1 LNSILRASSYR
12 MNDMNEHD
20 YTSTDNMLEDQ
31 LYLNDQEYNVDKH
44 MKAVALAA
52 ASIYILHHGY
62 EEKTDRCRKAMER
75 QFGMTFH
82 LMCKHDPLCNIGE
95 SIRKATQVESTRL
108 WRVKHKISIRN
119 LGIHHFKDFKK
130 AAGTDDNVPMA
141 MEEPGSDSDSDD
153 SISEQEEGEEE
164 EEDAEQTQEYQT
176 PPAKRQRGAT
186 TPRSERRR

>member
-1 LNSILRASSYR
+1 MNSIRRASSYR
-12 MNDMNEHD
+12 MNDMWEHD

-31 LYLNDQEYNVDKH
+31 LYLNDQEYCADKH

-62 EEKTDRCRKAMER
+62 EQKTDRCRKAMER
-75 QFGMTFH
+75 LFGMTFH
-82 LMCKHDPLCNIGE
+82 LMCKHDPLCTIGE
-95 SIRKATQVESTRL
+95 SIHKKSQVQNTKL
-108 WRVKHKISIRN
+108 WRVKHKISIRS
-119 LGIHHFKDFKK
+119 LGIRHFKDFKT
-130 AAGTDDNVPMA
+130 AAGTDDNVPMG
-141 MEEPGSDSDSDD
+141 MEPGSDSDSDD
-153 SISEQEEGEEE
+153 SNSEEEEEEEE

>member
-1 LNSILRASSYR
+1 

-31 LYLNDQEYNVDKH
+31 LYLNDQVYCVDKH

-82 LMCKHDPLCNIGE
+82 LMCKHDPLCTIGE

-130 AAGTDDNVPMA
+130 AAGTDDNMPMA

>member
-1 LNSILRASSYR
+1 

-20 YTSTDNMLEDQ
+20 YRSTDDMLQDQ
-31 LYLNDQEYNVDKH
+31 LYLNDQEYCADKH

-52 ASIYILHHGY
+52 ASIYITHHGY
-62 EEKTDRCRKAMER
+62 EQKTDRCRKALER

-82 LMCKHDPLCNIGE
+82 LMCKHDPLCTIGE

-119 LGIHHFKDFKK
+119 LGIRHFKDFKT

-141 MEEPGSDSDSDD
+141 MEPGSDSDSDD
-153 SISEQEEGEEE
+153 SNSEEEMEEEEEE